1 MAAHVGKIAMTPR
14 PGKRDAALCFRGRLW
29 ERLRLERWRW
39 HRPVVEAVVIAAE
52 AKRGR
57 HDGRTCWRANDE
69 ICAPEEGEQ
78 ACLCKQPFGSL
89 RQLLTPSLRPLPPMR
104 TAKLLAGRRPVQA
117 RDRSAAQ
124 HGGAQHGHPPTSGR
138 VGRTCGQ
145 PRRDARVCFA
155 CSQREE
161 TERSCGVNSSPYVPS
176 GQLTRTAVHTC
187 RRLRRRPT
195 TTPNPRWDRRRA
207 IQTRC
212 ASSRR
217 FASRTVRPSSPQT
230 LPHPPLPS
238 AGQCPQCHRQR
249 DLPGTAAHCAP
260 RTRRHVSSQLPA
272 CSASGRLAEA
282 SAAAEQTTLLR
293 RRATSSPLPRLP
305 PRPRRCRFRSRPLQ
319 PLVEAC
325 ALSLQRSAVAA
336 CRASTSL
343 TGLRPF
349 SPSPRARGQS
359 RMTSSLQPPSRAT
372 PSHRCAPSRLQP
384 RLGPRWRGPWPS
396 PLSACSSIAEPSAKR
411 RQARAL
417 LQREEETWSTCPRH
431 CPPTQTVPV
440 VLTAR
445 GASGWLSQ

>member
-161 TERSCGVNSSPYVPS
+161 TERSCGVNSS
-176 GQLTRTAVHTC
+176 RTSQVANLRALQYTHVAVSVVA
-187 RRLRRRPT
+187 RRR
-195 TTPNPRWDRRRA
+195 R
-207 IQTRC
+207 QT
-212 ASSRR
+212 
-217 FASRTVRPSSPQT
+217 
-230 LPHPPLPS
+230 H
-238 AGQCPQCHRQR
+238 AGTGGEPYRH
-249 DLPGTAAHCAP
+249 AA
-260 RTRRHVSSQLPA
+260 R
-272 CSASGRLAEA
+272 
-282 SAAAEQTTLLR
+282 
-293 RRATSSPLPRLP
+293 
-305 PRPRRCRFRSRPLQ
+305 
-319 PLVEAC
+319 
-325 ALSLQRSAVAA
+325 
-336 CRASTSL
+336 
-343 TGLRPF
+343 
-349 SPSPRARGQS
+349 
-359 RMTSSLQPPSRAT
+359 
-372 PSHRCAPSRLQP
+372 
-384 RLGPRWRGPWPS
+384 
-396 PLSACSSIAEPSAKR
+396 
-411 RQARAL
+411 
-417 LQREEETWSTCPRH
+417 
-431 CPPTQTVPV
+431 
-440 VLTAR
+440 AR
-445 GASGWLSQ
+445 GASRAGPCARPRRRPCLTHRCRVPANARSVTVKGICRALRRTVHLARGGMFPASSQPARRAGGWPKHRRQRSRPPFSADVQPRARCLASRRARAAAAFARGPFSRWWKPAH